1 METLYDTLP
10 LVPEGKRLSQLW
22 VGLLI
27 YSDRKYN
34 LNLTGI
40 SNYRMMN
47 HTFVKKR
54 HIKEENNVYQVVLYI
69 KWSGCKCRLAQK
81 HPIHE
86 TSLYIQS
93 LVLQVL
99 PKNVF
104 FSIIYFILAHFII
117 LFFLKLV

>member
-47 HTFVKKR
+47 HTFVKRKG
-54 HIKEENNVYQVVLYI
+54 I
-69 KWSGCKCRLAQK
+69 
-81 HPIHE
+81 
-86 TSLYIQS
+86 
-93 LVLQVL
+93 
-99 PKNVF
+99 
-104 FSIIYFILAHFII
+104 
-117 LFFLKLV
+117 

>member
-69 KWSGCKCRLAQK
+69 KWSG
-81 HPIHE
+81 
-86 TSLYIQS
+86 
-93 LVLQVL
+93 
-99 PKNVF
+99 
-104 FSIIYFILAHFII
+104 
-117 LFFLKLV
+117 